1 METNRRLLKAFLL
14 ATVGIALLEILFSWA
29 GGRLRMPSLLLTGFA
44 RTVQACWVFTSLFL
58 LGLGRREIFLPEGGL
73 CRGLRRG
80 LLWSAVFGAL
90 SLAAF
95 VALWW
100 GGRDPLRLLGIGRT
114 PYTQPWLY
122 LAVGCGVGPLVEEIY
137 FRGLL
142 YRVLRSHGRI
152 LAAGGTTTLFA
163 LLHAGGGGLP
173 VVPLIGGLV
182 FAAAV
187 EVEKNLFV
195 PITIHTLG
203 NTALFALSHFALK
216 FQL

>member
-14 ATVGIALLEILFSWA
+14 ATLGIALLEILFSRA
-29 GGRLRMPSLLLTGFA
+29 GGRLRAPSLLLTGFA
-44 RTVQACWVFTSLFL
+44 RAAEACWIFTSLFL
-58 LGLGRREIFLPEGGL
+58 LGLGRGEIFLPEGGL

-95 VALWW
+95 AALWW
-100 GGRDPLRLLGIGRT
+100 GGRDPLRLFGIGR
-114 PYTQPWLY
+114 PPSAPPWLY

-142 YRVLRSHGRI
+142 YRVVRPQGRI
-152 LAAGGTTTLFA
+152 LAVGGTTILFA
-163 LLHAGGGGLP
+163 LLHAGAGGFP
-173 VVPLIGGLV
+173 VVPLIGGLI
-182 FAAAV
+182 FATAV
-187 EVEKNLFV
+187 EVEKNLLV
-195 PITIHTLG
+195 PITIHVLG
-203 NTALFALSHFALK
+203 NTALFALPHLASK